1 MDKLR
6 IFLNSKIGWIMEVL
20 ITVTI
25 LFTSL
30 FLPTAFVDIAVS
42 VTIILMVVGV
52 YAIYGFFFNKEKRT
66 AYGFLLFNI
75 FLSMMFANRLYI
87 YDNLVHIFPIIDQ
100 VDKGACVLAV
110 FLLVTF
116 VFTLVKVSQKIGDIA
131 KEEKIVEENEK
142 QNQCE
147 LENQRKQK
155 NENYVANEK
164 VQQEW
169 KKENENENLKGRTDV
184 DSTKLAT
191 SMKASTFY
199 YVVSVIVML
208 LIIVALSFFLIFKV
222 NGMPLDKMKA
232 NPMEN
237 ATTVFIYGILFLMV
251 AFAVVFGFLILLTF
265 SSYLVRKVLQFVN
278 ELKNP
283 QKEKDEEN
291 GIPLYVLS
299 VFVVLA
305 LFYLSY
311 KMGKFTIDDFTNF
324 AIDGKY
330 LAYPLLL
337 ILIITVF
344 VLLLWIVHGMLALIS
359 TINGKS
365 IKEKFKS
372 IEEEICLGENCK
384 EIIKALFDYAKATR
398 YWKSDEFEDAKT
410 NLEEKN
416 RVYTAAKNELTQAQN
431 DLMDAEDAVTN
442 YKPSSGSL
450 VMEMLVEFLKPNFN
464 INDMNK
470 HMEDLVDYVLSIGEG
485 EQIPSN
491 YAEIVETVLEI
502 NNVLDDYSRLKNADD
517 SESAEEK
524 IKQLKIDVEE
534 KLTIPNPQE
543 DDFENT
549 KTMWVAEWKT
559 RLENLREI
567 VWRIP
572 SYSGEEI
579 AAFSA
584 SGIEINKDALEYDS
598 TDISNKIDRL
608 ERNKLTD
615 INVME
620 KVCLLISGKYPLTA
634 IVALLIAIE
643 LDMISLLVGVVIY
656 WMSKVSKGTDKEIV
670 LT

>member
-1 MDKLR
+1 MMENKTKIYLKNKS
-6 IFLNSKIGWIMEVL
+6 IFITGVAGFIGSNL
-20 ITVTI
+20 AKRLLSTVEG
-25 LFTSL
+25 
-30 FLPTAFVDIAVS
+30 VK
-42 VTIILMVVGV
+42 VVGLDNMNNYYDVRLKEARLKELEQFEKFSFVKGNLADKAVIKSIFEQYKPEIVVNLGAQAGVRYSITNPDAYVEANLIGFYNILEACRHSYDEGHTPVEHLV
-52 YAIYGFFFNKEKRT
+52 YASSSSVYGSNKKVPYST
-66 AYGFLLFNI
+66 DDKVDNPV
-75 FLSMMFANRLYI
+75 SLY
-87 YDNLVHIFPIIDQ
+87 
-100 VDKGACVLAV
+100 AA
-110 FLLVTF
+110 T
-116 VFTLVKVSQKIGDIA
+116 
-131 KEEKIVEENEK
+131 
-142 QNQCE
+142 
-147 LENQRKQK
+147 
-155 NENYVANEK
+155 
-164 VQQEW
+164 
-169 KKENENENLKGRTDV
+169 KK
-184 DSTKLAT
+184 S
-191 SMKASTFY
+191 
-199 YVVSVIVML
+199 
-208 LIIVALSFFLIFKV
+208 
-222 NGMPLDKMKA
+222 
-232 NPMEN
+232 
-237 ATTVFIYGILFLMV
+237 
-251 AFAVVFGFLILLTF
+251 
-265 SSYLVRKVLQFVN
+265 N
-278 ELKNP
+278 ELM
-283 QKEKDEEN
+283 
-291 GIPLYVLS
+291 
-299 VFVVLA
+299 A
-305 LFYLSY
+305 
-311 KMGKFTIDDFTNF
+311 
-324 AIDGKY
+324 
-330 LAYPLLL
+330 
-337 ILIITVF
+337 
-344 VLLLWIVHGMLALIS
+344 H
-359 TINGKS
+359 
-365 IKEKFKS
+365 
-372 IEEEICLGENCK
+372 
-384 EIIKALFDYAKATR
+384 AKATR

>member
-1 MDKLR
+1 MSENDAKKNKHRFKDIEKTSRESNEQQVLTVAAFCFAIVSWMATARGLQAYVFSGGAEATLISFGVQSILFVFNLR
-6 IFLNSKIGWIMEVL
+6 LPFLIEKIGELTPKEERKVNRKGKYKYTFAQKIAMGFYALVL
-20 ITVTI
+20 ITSSFFSFVYIGNELVYKHDTGYADDNTVLMSFYRNQLNEAEKAI
-25 LFTSL
+25 DENLRV
-30 FLPTAFVDIAVS
+30 LPLRASNKLSNLQIKMSKAGLIENSQSVNLEALNAKKSGIIKVVKEKQTAF
-42 VTIILMVVGV
+42 
-52 YAIYGFFFNKEKRT
+52 
-66 AYGFLLFNI
+66 
-75 FLSMMFANRLYI
+75 
-87 YDNLVHIFPIIDQ
+87 
-100 VDKGACVLAV
+100 
-110 FLLVTF
+110 
-116 VFTLVKVSQKIGDIA
+116 
-131 KEEKIVEENEK
+131 
-142 QNQCE
+142 
-147 LENQRKQK
+147 
-155 NENYVANEK
+155 
-164 VQQEW
+164 
-169 KKENENENLKGRTDV
+169 
-184 DSTKLAT
+184 
-191 SMKASTFY
+191 
-199 YVVSVIVML
+199 
-208 LIIVALSFFLIFKV
+208 
-222 NGMPLDKMKA
+222 
-232 NPMEN
+232 EN
-237 ATTVFIYGILFLMV
+237 AEREYNQAKT
-251 AFAVVFGFLILLTF
+251 
-265 SSYLVRKVLQFVN
+265 
-278 ELKNP
+278 
-283 QKEKDEEN
+283 
-291 GIPLYVLS
+291 
-299 VFVVLA
+299 
-305 LFYLSY
+305 
-311 KMGKFTIDDFTNF
+311 
-324 AIDGKY
+324 
-330 LAYPLLL
+330 
-337 ILIITVF
+337 
-344 VLLLWIVHGMLALIS
+344 
-359 TINGKS
+359 
-365 IKEKFKS
+365 
-372 IEEEICLGENCK
+372 
-384 EIIKALFDYAKATR
+384 DYEDAKATR

-598 TDISNKIDRL
+598 TNISNKIDRL

>member
-1 MDKLR
+1 
-6 IFLNSKIGWIMEVL
+6 
-20 ITVTI
+20 
-25 LFTSL
+25 
-30 FLPTAFVDIAVS
+30 
-42 VTIILMVVGV
+42 
-52 YAIYGFFFNKEKRT
+52 
-66 AYGFLLFNI
+66 
-75 FLSMMFANRLYI
+75 MMFANRLYI

-169 KKENENENLKGRTDV
+169 KKENENLKGRTDI

-359 TINGKS
+359 TINGRYRNVYLK
-365 IKEKFKS
+365 
-372 IEEEICLGENCK
+372 
-384 EIIKALFDYAKATR
+384 DY
-398 YWKSDEFEDAKT
+398 S
-410 NLEEKN
+410 
-416 RVYTAAKNELTQAQN
+416 ELK
-431 DLMDAEDAVTN
+431 M
-442 YKPSSGSL
+442 
-450 VMEMLVEFLKPNFN
+450 
-464 INDMNK
+464 
-470 HMEDLVDYVLSIGEG
+470 
-485 EQIPSN
+485 
-491 YAEIVETVLEI
+491 EIVE
-502 NNVLDDYSRLKNADD
+502 LDTLIEDLSAYMQSTGRKYADHAATLRSWSARKKRQQKPGAGIPDYTYNKE
-517 SESAEEK
+517 ES
-524 IKQLKIDVEE
+524 L
-534 KLTIPNPQE
+534 
-543 DDFENT
+543 
-549 KTMWVAEWKT
+549 
-559 RLENLREI
+559 
-567 VWRIP
+567 
-572 SYSGEEI
+572 
-579 AAFSA
+579 
-584 SGIEINKDALEYDS
+584 
-598 TDISNKIDRL
+598 
-608 ERNKLTD
+608 
-615 INVME
+615 
-620 KVCLLISGKYPLTA
+620 
-634 IVALLIAIE
+634 
-643 LDMISLLVGVVIY
+643 
-656 WMSKVSKGTDKEIV
+656 
-670 LT
+670 

>member
-1 MDKLR
+1 
-6 IFLNSKIGWIMEVL
+6 
-20 ITVTI
+20 
-25 LFTSL
+25 
-30 FLPTAFVDIAVS
+30 
-42 VTIILMVVGV
+42 
-52 YAIYGFFFNKEKRT
+52 
-66 AYGFLLFNI
+66 
-75 FLSMMFANRLYI
+75 
-87 YDNLVHIFPIIDQ
+87 
-100 VDKGACVLAV
+100 
-110 FLLVTF
+110 
-116 VFTLVKVSQKIGDIA
+116 
-131 KEEKIVEENEK
+131 
-142 QNQCE
+142 
-147 LENQRKQK
+147 
-155 NENYVANEK
+155 
-164 VQQEW
+164 
-169 KKENENENLKGRTDV
+169 
-184 DSTKLAT
+184 
-191 SMKASTFY
+191 
-199 YVVSVIVML
+199 
-208 LIIVALSFFLIFKV
+208 
-222 NGMPLDKMKA
+222 
-232 NPMEN
+232 
-237 ATTVFIYGILFLMV
+237 
-251 AFAVVFGFLILLTF
+251 
-265 SSYLVRKVLQFVN
+265 
-278 ELKNP
+278 
-283 QKEKDEEN
+283 
-291 GIPLYVLS
+291 
-299 VFVVLA
+299 
-305 LFYLSY
+305 
-311 KMGKFTIDDFTNF
+311 
-324 AIDGKY
+324 
-330 LAYPLLL
+330 
-337 ILIITVF
+337 
-344 VLLLWIVHGMLALIS
+344 
-359 TINGKS
+359 
-365 IKEKFKS
+365 
-372 IEEEICLGENCK
+372 
-384 EIIKALFDYAKATR
+384 
-398 YWKSDEFEDAKT
+398 
-410 NLEEKN
+410 
-416 RVYTAAKNELTQAQN
+416 
-431 DLMDAEDAVTN
+431 
-442 YKPSSGSL
+442 
-450 VMEMLVEFLKPNFN
+450 MLVEFLKPNFN

-656 WMSKVSKGTDKEIV
+656 WMSKVSKDTDKEIV